1 MLRLD
6 LSDYSDAYVDVKGKV
21 DILVAALNENDKE
34 KKLYKNNA
42 LFRVCILEINKMCR
56 QSWYNHVDILSV
68 GKY

>member
-34 KKLYKNNA
+34 KTFIQKQCIIQGMH
-42 LFRVCILEINKMCR
+42 FRN
-56 QSWYNHVDILSV
+56 
-68 GKY
+68 